1 MKYSVEMSEVEYTT
15 IFKTIENIVGKVCET
30 TMKMEELRGQRR
42 TAFPATE
49 ARTETRT
56 ETHRPMAV
64 VPDVDDKTEANKVV
78 GFRVIERPDG
88 AELGRGDNRGLE
100 APLEAPLPAT
110 ASINDKQL
118 KRGKAA
124 FEKLV
129 NLWLTN
135 FGVEDADQ
143 PDRAEEMRVLANGA
157 KAFSVLAYVTAVG
170 GVTWA
175 VNGTVASGMPETE
188 RQNLVLTLAAN
199 ITQVASILFPDLS
212 DLYEYKNIF
221 KRPEEDNDE

>member
-1 MKYSVEMSEVEYTT
+1 MKYSIEMSEVEYTT
-15 IFKTIENIVGKVCET
+15 IFKTVENIVGKACET
-30 TMKMEELRGQRR
+30 AVKMEELRGQRR
-42 TAFPATE
+42 SSVTVPE
-49 ARTETRT
+49 ARTETSSSVD
-56 ETHRPMAV
+56 V

-100 APLEAPLPAT
+100 APPEAPLPAT
-110 ASINDKQL
+110 VSVDDKQL

-135 FGVEDADQ
+135 FGVETAEQ
-143 PDRAEEMRVLANGA
+143 PDRAEAMRSLANGA
-157 KAFSVLAYVTAVG
+157 KAFSVLAYVTSVG
-170 GVTWA
+170 GLTWA
-175 VNGTVASGMPETE
+175 VNATIMSVMPETA
-188 RQNLVLTLAAN
+188 RRDLVLTLAAN

-212 DLYEYKNIF
+212 DLYEYKDIF
-221 KRPEEDNDE
+221 TRPEEDNDE